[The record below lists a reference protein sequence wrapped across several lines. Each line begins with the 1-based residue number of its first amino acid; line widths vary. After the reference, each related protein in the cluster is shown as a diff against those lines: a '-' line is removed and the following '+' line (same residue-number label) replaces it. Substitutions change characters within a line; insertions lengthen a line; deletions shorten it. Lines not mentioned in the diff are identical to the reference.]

1 MDNFSDF
8 YHHLAAKSIIVHK
21 LITKNVNFHILFL
34 FLFLPST
41 LAIDC
46 KCSLNNKSKI
56 KGISLGS
63 KWSKFLFCCNHPPHK
78 KKRKIRFLG
87 TIIMKV

>member
-34 FLFLPST
+34 FLFLPPT
-41 LAIDC
+41 LAYDC

-56 KGISLGS
+56 NGLSYLLSSHLTHKVQHEQNEQ
-63 KWSKFLFCCNHPPHK
+63 NHYV
-78 KKRKIRFLG
+78 RR
-87 TIIMKV
+87 